1 MVRRAARRRIITS
14 LACTILL
21 SCATAWASHTW
32 QGTFTRFSL
41 PPGAIWPARDY
52 YVYVPPTL
60 APEGERSLVVYLH
73 GCTQTATEA
82 ALGVRW
88 NEFADERGFVVVYPE
103 QRVAQDPTD
112 FDGNPGRCWNWGQ
125 PAVYP
130 REQGEIASVAE
141 ITKTV
146 AIEHAIDPGRIYV
159 AGTSAGAGMATTM
172 AASYPDLYAAS
183 ASIAGAPYLLVDV
196 TGVLAYQRMGVH
208 ARVVPTIVFFGT
220 ADPIAFPVLGP
231 LTEMQWVG
239 TNDLA
244 DDGAAN
250 GSVSRL
256 PASIENV
263 GFDALA
269 PSPSSEACL
278 QPYRFPCLGG
288 ALGRA
293 SYPYTVLRHTGAD
306 GSVIVEAW
314 IIYGLSHAYPGGNP
328 EGTFVDPTG
337 PDVTRACFEFFASHA
352 RTAE

>member
-1 MVRRAARRRIITS
+1 MVRRAARRIITS

-21 SCATAWASHTW
+21 SCATAWASHGW
-32 QGTFTRFSL
+32 QGTFIRHSL
-41 PPGAIWPARDY
+41 PAGATWPARDY

-88 NEFADERGFVVVYPE
+88 NEFADEHGFVVVYPE
-103 QRVAQDPTD
+103 QRVPQGPAD
-112 FDGNPGRCWNWGQ
+112 FDGNAGRCWNWGQ

-130 REQGEIASVAE
+130 REQGEVASVAE
-141 ITKTV
+141 ITKAVVT
-146 AIEHAIDPGRIYV
+146 EHAIDPGRIYV

-196 TGVLAYQRMGVH
+196 TGVLAYQRMGVY
-208 ARVVPTIVFFGT
+208 ARGVPTIVFFGT

-244 DDGAAN
+244 DNGIAD

-256 PASIENV
+256 PSSVEHV
-263 GFDALA
+263 GFDSLT
-269 PSPSSEACL
+269 PSPGGDVCL
-278 QPYRFPCLGG
+278 RPMNFPCLGG
-288 ALGRA
+288 ALGWP
-293 SYPYTVLRHTGAD
+293 SYPYTILRHTGAG
-306 GSVIVEAW
+306 GSIVVEAW